1 MYELFNEVENKAL
14 RAYNR
19 AVMTVNLKTDINDD
33 AARKYL
39 NNFDEEDRKHIAVVL
54 MGIKTHGAE
63 AVKRAIIHVNNS

>member
-1 MYELFNEVENKAL
+1 MYELFNEVGSKSL

-19 AVMTVNLKTDINDD
+19 AVMTVNLKTDVNDD

-39 NNFDEEDRKHIAVVL
+39 SNFDEESRKQIAAVL
-54 MGIKTHGAE
+54 MGIKIHGAE